1 MTTFKCPPFSRAC
14 KHPAERVCVSNL
26 SHVVNRECEQYG
38 MAVSNKL
45 DFNTAEEAAEVEEV
59 FNNAIQCLSEA
70 DRALGPVARM
80 LPMLKKVKRELD
92 GMMQRLRCNG
102 PACRSQKLMAG
113 REAYAAI

>member
-1 MTTFKCPPFSRAC
+1 LSR
-14 KHPAERVCVSNL
+14 VF
-26 SHVVNRECEQYG
+26 NRECEQYG

-45 DFNTAEEAAEVEEV
+45 NFNTAEEAAEVEEV

-92 GMMQRLRCNG
+92 GMLQRLRCND
-102 PACRSQKLMAG
+102 PACRSQKPMAG
-113 REAYAAI
+113 RRAYAAI